1 MAPKLG
7 GMRRARI
14 KIPPEEAEAA
24 YHCFDRVVGC
34 AFLLKDAE
42 KEMLCRMILVVADFC
57 GVLVHAYTAMSNHF
71 HVLVRVP
78 KKRPVSDAEL
88 LRRWRVLHPNPTA
101 YERIHIERIEQQ
113 MPLDTPLVIDWRER
127 QLAMMGDVS
136 EYMKMLKQRYTI
148 WFNQRHERR
157 GTLWCERFGDT
168 LVEVEGRGLRAVA
181 AYIDLNCVRA
191 RLVRDPK
198 DYRFSSYGQAVA
210 GSEVARRGIAG
221 VLGEGPWEETQ
232 REYRVLL
239 FTTGSE
245 EREKGGFISQEDL
258 QKVLQEG
265 GKLALA
271 TVLRC
276 RVRYFSRGAVLG
288 STAFVEKQL
297 ERLRQRMPC
306 PRTRCR
312 PLPGVTDWGELA
324 VLCRMRGS
332 GLAPPAH
339 EGA

>member
-1 MAPKLG
+1 MAGRGSAPKLEG
-7 GMRRARI
+7 VRRARI

-42 KEMLCRMILVVADFC
+42 MEMLCRMILVVADFC
-57 GVLVHAYTAMSNHF
+57 GVLVHAY
-71 HVLVRVP
+71 
-78 KKRPVSDAEL
+78 
-88 LRRWRVLHPNPTA
+88 
-101 YERIHIERIEQQ
+101 
-113 MPLDTPLVIDWRER
+113 
-127 QLAMMGDVS
+127 
-136 EYMKMLKQRYTI
+136 
-148 WFNQRHERR
+148 
-157 GTLWCERFGDT
+157 
-168 LVEVEGRGLRAVA
+168 
-181 AYIDLNCVRA
+181 LNCVRA
-191 RLVRDPK
+191 RLARDPK

-210 GSEVARRGIAG
+210 GSEVARQGIAG
-221 VLGEGPWEETQ
+221 VLGEGSWEETQ

-245 EREKGGFISQEDL
+245 EREKGGFISEEDL
-258 QKVLQEG
+258 QKVLKEG
-265 GKLALA
+265 GQLPLA

-297 ERLRQRMPC
+297 ERLKQRLPC

-324 VLCRMRGS
+324 VLCRVRGS